1 MQQSTSQ
8 DSQESTIT
16 PNYQKI
22 GIIGA
27 MQEEITPLLS
37 LFPTHTAQAMGGNVY
52 YEIPYKNATLYVAY
66 SKIGKVHS
74 AMTATTMIAHFG
86 CEAIIFGGVAGALN
100 KDLKIGDILIATKLC
115 QHDVDISA
123 FGHPLGFIP
132 ESKLFIE
139 SSKILNGIASLV
151 AQEYGAQS
159 AGTKDGILLK
169 EGVIA
174 SGDEFVHNAE
184 KKQWL
189 IDTFGA
195 DAVEM
200 EGASVAVVCDSF
212 DVPFCVFRSISD
224 SADGSADVS
233 FDEFLYSS
241 AKICAEFVKKMLDK
255 ILA

>member
-1 MQQSTSQ
+1 MH
-8 DSQESTIT
+8 DNNESSIKSNIA

-27 MQEEITPLLS
+27 MQEEITPLLN
-37 LFPTHTAQAMGGNVY
+37 LFPTHTALAVGGNIY

-100 KDLKIGDILIATKLC
+100 PNLKIGDMLIATKLC

-132 ESKLFIE
+132 ESKLFVE
-139 SSKILNGIASLV
+139 SSKILNGIANLV
-151 AQEYGAQS
+151 AQEYS
-159 AGTKDGILLK
+159 AECGVKNGEILLK
-169 EGVIA
+169 EGIIA
-174 SGDEFVHNAE
+174 SGDEFVHSVE

-189 IDTFGA
+189 VDNFGA

-212 DVPFCVFRSISD
+212 GVPFCVFRSISD

-233 FDEFLYSS
+233 FDEFLDSS

-255 ILA
+255 ILG

>member
-1 MQQSTSQ
+1 MH
-8 DSQESTIT
+8 DKNESSIKSNIA

-27 MQEEITPLLS
+27 MQEEITPLLN
-37 LFPTHTAQAMGGNVY
+37 LFSTHTALAVGGNIY

-100 KDLKIGDILIATKLC
+100 PHLKIGDILIATKLC

-123 FGHPLGFIP
+123 FGHSLGFIP
-132 ESKLFIE
+132 ESKLFVE
-139 SSKILNGIASLV
+139 SSKILNGIANLV
-151 AQEYGAQS
+151 AQEYS
-159 AGTKDGILLK
+159 AACGVKNGEILLK
-169 EGVIA
+169 EGIIA
-174 SGDEFVHNAE
+174 SGDEFVHSAE

-189 IDTFGA
+189 VDNFGA

-212 DVPFCVFRSISD
+212 GVPFCVFRSISD
-224 SADGSADVS
+224 SADGSAEVS
-233 FDEFLYSS
+233 FDEFLDSS

-255 ILA
+255 ILS